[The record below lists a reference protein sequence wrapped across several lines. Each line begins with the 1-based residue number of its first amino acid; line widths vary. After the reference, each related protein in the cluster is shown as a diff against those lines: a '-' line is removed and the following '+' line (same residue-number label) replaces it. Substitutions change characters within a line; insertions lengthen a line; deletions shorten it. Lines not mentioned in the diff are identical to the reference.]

1 MGLSIFGVRH
11 HGPGCARALKSAL
24 LELQPDIV
32 LVEGPPDAHGVLPM
46 LQQETMKPPVALLIY
61 LPDQPHRAVY
71 YPFTEFSPEWQA
83 LVYSFRR
90 GIPARF
96 MDLPQSMQLGKESAP
111 LAPDTGG
118 AQVTSDPLAMLAEA
132 AGYDDHELWWERQVE
147 VRRDATGLF
156 EGILEAMTVLRS
168 RGGDTAP
175 ESHHE
180 AAREAYMRRT
190 IRAAR
195 AEGFQRIAVVCGAWH
210 SPVLGKLD
218 DGDSD
223 SLILED
229 LSEVKVEATWIP
241 WTNSRLSYRT
251 GYGAGIASPGWYT
264 HLWESPDRTTI
275 RWVTHAARLLRE
287 EGLDVPS
294 SGVID
299 AVRLGEALAAMGE
312 LPTPGLY
319 ELHEAI
325 QTVLCH
331 GAPEPMQLIREKLEI
346 GEKMGEV
353 PKETPTV
360 PLQRDLEAQVKS
372 VKLKQSPETVA
383 LALDL
388 RGDLDRSRSQ
398 LLHRLRLL
406 GINWGEEARISGSV
420 KGTFHENWQLRWD
433 VAFAVDLIERNIWG
447 NTIASATIGFTHHQ
461 ADEAGDLPSLTALLH
476 QVNLADLPD
485 ATEYVLARVESSAAV
500 SADVRHLM
508 DALPPLGEVVR
519 YGDVRRTRAERIM
532 PVIMTLFARI
542 LIGLPGACA
551 SLDDEAAAAMVAS
564 IDHVHDTINR
574 LHRDDM
580 HADWLPVLRRLVETE
595 AVHGLVRG
603 HCCRLLVEQRALDE
617 VELQRLARLS
627 LSPAVMTAQAAAWI
641 EGVVRG
647 GGRVLLTQDGLWRA
661 LDAWLA
667 GLSVD
672 VFVALLPLLR
682 RAFADFSPHDLREM
696 GRKVARLRAAGQAA
710 DSPNGDEENLPAAV
724 NYQRAEQVLPVL
736 ARILGVGVPGGG
748 EA

>member
-1 MGLSIFGVRH
+1 LGLSIFGVRH
-11 HGPGCARALKSAL
+11 HGPGCARALKGAL

-32 LVEGPPDAHGVLPM
+32 LVEGPPDAHAVLPL
-46 LQQETMKPPVALLIY
+46 LQKEEMKPPVALLIY

-83 LVYSFRR
+83 LVYSFER

-96 MDLPQSMQLGKESAP
+96 MDLPQAMQLGTEP
-111 LAPDTGG
+111 TPPEPDSGG
-118 AQVTSDPLAMLAEA
+118 LQPASDPLAMLAEA

-156 EGILEAMTVLRS
+156 EGILEAMTALRS
-168 RGGDTAP
+168 RGGNFTP
-175 ESHHE
+175 ESEHE

-190 IRAAR
+190 IRAAQE
-195 AEGFQRIAVVCGAWH
+195 EGFRRIAVVCGAWH

-218 DGDSD
+218 DEDGDART
-223 SLILED
+223 LKD
-229 LSEVKVEATWIP
+229 LFAVKVEATWIP

-264 HLWESPDRTTI
+264 HLWEAPDRMTI
-275 RWVTHAARLLRE
+275 RWVTHAAHLLRE

-299 AVRLGEALAAMGE
+299 AVRLGETLAAMGE
-312 LPTPGLY
+312 LPMPGLH

-331 GAPEPMQLIREKLEI
+331 GAAEPMELIREKLEI

-353 PKETPTV
+353 PTETPTV
-360 PLQRDLEAQVKS
+360 PLQRDLEAHIKS
-372 VKLKQSPETVA
+372 VKLKQSPETVT

-388 RGDLDRSRSQ
+388 RVDLDRSRSR

-406 GINWGEEARISGSV
+406 GINWGEQARVSGSV

-447 NTIASATIGFTHHQ
+447 NTIESATIGFVHHR
-461 ADEAGDLPSLTALLH
+461 ADEAGDLPELTALLS

-508 DALPPLGEVVR
+508 DALPSLGEVVR
-519 YGDVRRTRAERIM
+519 YGDVRGTRAERIT

-551 SLDDEAAAAMVAS
+551 SLDDEAAAAMVMS
-564 IDHVHDTINR
+564 IDHVQDTIKM
-574 LHRDDM
+574 LGRDDM
-580 HADWLPVLRRLVETE
+580 FADWLPVLRRLAETE
-595 AVHGLVRG
+595 TVHGLVRG

-617 VELQRLARLS
+617 TELQRLARLS
-627 LSPAVMTAQAAAWI
+627 LSPAIPTAQAAAWI

-647 GGRVLLTQDGLWRA
+647 TGRVLLDQDGLWRA
-661 LDAWLA
+661 LDTWLA
-667 GLSVD
+667 GLSAD

-682 RAFADFSPHDLREM
+682 RAFSGFSSHDLRSM
-696 GRKVARLRAAGQAA
+696 GKKVARLRAGGQAG
-710 DSPNGDEENLPAAV
+710 DSLTGEEENLLTAV
-724 NYQRAEQVLPVL
+724 NYQRADQVVPVL
-736 ARILGVGVPGGG
+736 ARILGVEVSGGG
-748 EA
+748 AQ

>member
-32 LVEGPPDAHGVLPM
+32 LVEGPPDAHGVLPL
-46 LQQETMKPPVALLIY
+46 LQRQTMKPPVALLIY

-83 LVYSFRR
+83 LVYSFQR

-96 MDLPQSMQLGKESAP
+96 MDLPQSMQLGKEP
-111 LAPDTGG
+111 TPPAPDTG

-132 AGYDDHELWWERQVE
+132 AGYDDYELWWERQVE
-147 VRRDATGLF
+147 VRRDAVGLF
-156 EGILEAMTVLRS
+156 DGILEAMTALRS
-168 RGGDTAP
+168 RGGDTTP
-175 ESHHE
+175 ESPHE

-190 IRAAR
+190 IRTAQQD
-195 AEGFQRIAVVCGAWH
+195 GFERIAVVCGAWH

-218 DGDSD
+218 DAGGDA
-223 SLILED
+223 LILKD
-229 LSEVKVEATWIP
+229 LSEVKVESTWIP

-287 EGLDVPS
+287 EGLEVPS

-312 LPTPGLY
+312 QPMPGLY

-325 QTVLCH
+325 QTVLCN

-353 PKETPTV
+353 PTETPTV

-372 VKLKQSPETVA
+372 LKLKQSPETVT

-388 RGDLDRSRSQ
+388 RDDLHRSRSQ

-406 GINWGEEARISGSV
+406 GINWGEEMRVSGGV

-447 NTIASATIGFTHHQ
+447 NTIESATIGFVHYQ
-461 ADEAGDLPSLTALLH
+461 ADEAGDLPTLTDLLR
-476 QVNLADLPD
+476 QVNLA
-485 ATEYVLARVESSAAV
+485 ELAR
-500 SADVRHLM
+500 RHRVC
-508 DALPPLGEVVR
+508 AGACRVQRGRLGR
-519 YGDVRRTRAERIM
+519 CAPSHGRIACPGRCRPVRRC
-532 PVIMTLFARI
+532 ARNQ
-542 LIGLPGACA
+542 G
-551 SLDDEAAAAMVAS
+551 
-564 IDHVHDTINR
+564 
-574 LHRDDM
+574 
-580 HADWLPVLRRLVETE
+580 
-595 AVHGLVRG
+595 
-603 HCCRLLVEQRALDE
+603 
-617 VELQRLARLS
+617 
-627 LSPAVMTAQAAAWI
+627 
-641 EGVVRG
+641 
-647 GGRVLLTQDGLWRA
+647 
-661 LDAWLA
+661 
-667 GLSVD
+667 
-672 VFVALLPLLR
+672 
-682 RAFADFSPHDLREM
+682 
-696 GRKVARLRAAGQAA
+696 
-710 DSPNGDEENLPAAV
+710 
-724 NYQRAEQVLPVL
+724 
-736 ARILGVGVPGGG
+736 
-748 EA
+748 